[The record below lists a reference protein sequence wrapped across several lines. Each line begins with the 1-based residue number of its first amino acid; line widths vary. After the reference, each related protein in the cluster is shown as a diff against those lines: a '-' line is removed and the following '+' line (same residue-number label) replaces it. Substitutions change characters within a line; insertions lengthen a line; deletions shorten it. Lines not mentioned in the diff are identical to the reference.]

1 MLSNIVGG
9 MFVFFGALFFL
20 YPESLRR
27 RLRKKA
33 IRRLR
38 GYFFAAALFFGFLLI
53 SAGWRHEGLLPKILM
68 VLGIVAVLKGLLL
81 LKSKATEE
89 VTAWVLERPTLHL
102 RGFAVGQI
110 ALGCLILF
118 GLTG

>member
-1 MLSNIVGG
+1 MLSNIVGSIFILLG
-9 MFVFFGALFFL
+9 VVFFL
-20 YPESLRR
+20 YPESMRR

-68 VLGIVAVLKGLLL
+68 VLGIVAVLRGLLF

-89 VTAWVLERPTLHL
+89 VTAWILERPTLHL